1 MKNLLLLF
9 LMVSSTFGF
18 GQTTFNFR
26 SHDFVDL
33 EAYSDRFV
41 DFIITNNGAKKEYM
55 LSVKKPNDVIYI
67 VTGQSMEK
75 DSSIVVRFQ
84 VNPKKKGKFKYEID
98 VFTSDKIEARQIT
111 LSGNLMDEPKDNFT
125 AYQNCPSFV
134 QWGAGEDLTAFLLT
148 VVTIDKD
155 TKEPLG
161 KSYVTLIQNG
171 KTIDTYR
178 TKKDGKII
186 EKVPLGYSYFYAKHE
201 GYYPTELGT
210 YINFQRD
217 YVVMELEKDM
227 TESVIIDE
235 PIVAVEDSIV
245 QEPIVIEEPIV
256 ELEEELEKEIILPKE
271 APVELSKLDPKDFS
285 DDNFKPVNVTFVLD
299 VSSSMRQA
307 DKIELMKFTLYDMV
321 AMLRPQDEISLVT
334 YANDARVI
342 LKPTPGN
349 DKTKATE
356 TVEKLKASGMT
367 AGGAGIKLGYKQ
379 NKKGFI
385 EGGVNHIIVIT
396 DGAFNR
402 NSDDYLRYVKRFKKK
417 GINLSIVGVK
427 NKEKDAIEMTEA
439 AEKGGGRYVPIH
451 KLADAKNNLK
461 QEIRLISFRF

>member
-9 LMVSSTFGF
+9 LMASSTFGF

-41 DFIITNNGAKKEYM
+41 DLIITNNGAKKEYM

-98 VFTSDKIEARQIT
+98 VFTSDKNEARQIT

-210 YINFQRD
+210 YNFTQR
-217 YVVMELEKDM
+217 
-227 TESVIIDE
+227 S
-235 PIVAVEDSIV
+235 
-245 QEPIVIEEPIV
+245 
-256 ELEEELEKEIILPKE
+256 
-271 APVELSKLDPKDFS
+271 
-285 DDNFKPVNVTFVLD
+285 
-299 VSSSMRQA
+299 
-307 DKIELMKFTLYDMV
+307 
-321 AMLRPQDEISLVT
+321 
-334 YANDARVI
+334 
-342 LKPTPGN
+342 
-349 DKTKATE
+349 
-356 TVEKLKASGMT
+356 AS
-367 AGGAGIKLGYKQ
+367 
-379 NKKGFI
+379 
-385 EGGVNHIIVIT
+385 
-396 DGAFNR
+396 
-402 NSDDYLRYVKRFKKK
+402 
-417 GINLSIVGVK
+417 
-427 NKEKDAIEMTEA
+427 
-439 AEKGGGRYVPIH
+439 
-451 KLADAKNNLK
+451 
-461 QEIRLISFRF
+461 